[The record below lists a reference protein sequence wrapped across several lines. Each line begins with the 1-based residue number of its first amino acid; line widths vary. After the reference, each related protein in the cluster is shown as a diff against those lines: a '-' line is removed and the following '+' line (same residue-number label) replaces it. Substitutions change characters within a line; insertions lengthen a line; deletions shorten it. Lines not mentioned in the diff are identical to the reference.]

1 MKFREY
7 DNLEPL
13 TISAPDSKLL
23 DAAIKEVAE
32 TNDIIDLQFATNT
45 VSNAFSSYTLYSALL
60 LVRPIK
66 SEGQ

>member
-45 VSNAFSSYTLYSALL
+45 MQSIMGPYTVYSALL
-60 LVRPIK
+60 LITPIK
-66 SEGQ
+66 SEE